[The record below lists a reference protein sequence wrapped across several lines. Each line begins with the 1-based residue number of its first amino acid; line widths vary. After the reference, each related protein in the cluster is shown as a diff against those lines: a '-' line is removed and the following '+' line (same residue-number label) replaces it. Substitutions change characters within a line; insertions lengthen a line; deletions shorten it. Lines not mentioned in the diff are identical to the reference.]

1 MQKEQKINR
10 WFPDRARLLA
20 WGWLLPLLPGWPMGY
35 WVLPSPAARFHW
47 VGWSWL
53 MLVLALLLL
62 LNQWLHQW
70 LQRRLPWQDAPQRRF
85 FIQLLS
91 SLSLSLLLMNLSFWL
106 FHRLLLQN
114 TPEPDQFQ
122 VLNGYGL
129 IFLVPLVSAQ
139 VVSYLFALWKKST
152 LLTER
157 LEQENIQNKLE
168 SLKSHLDPHFL
179 FNSLNIL
186 SSLIDKSPKDAQE
199 FLASFSDVYRYVL
212 HNKEASLVPL
222 RSEWTFLEAYLHLIR
237 VRFRGQIHIEL
248 QPPEAIHTWVIPPL
262 ALQLLVENAIKH
274 NKASDRQPL
283 RLSIR
288 AEGDYLL
295 VENNRRPQSRNSAGP
310 GIGLANLRSRYGYL
324 THKPLVIEASEDIF
338 LVRLPLI
345 ERKEA

>member
-1 MQKEQKINR
+1 MQKELTPR
-10 WFPDRARLLA
+10 RLFPDRARLLA
-20 WGWLLPLLPGWPMGY
+20 WGWLVPLVIGSPLGN
-35 WVLPSPAARFHW
+35 WVLPVPTARFYW

-70 LQRRLPWQDAPQRRF
+70 LQQRLPWQDAPQRRF

-106 FHRLLLQN
+106 FHRLMLQN

-212 HNKEASLVPL
+212 QNKEASLVPL
-222 RSEWTFLEAYLHLIR
+222 RSEWNFLEAYLHLIR
-237 VRFRGQIHIEL
+237 VRFRDQIHIEL
-248 QPPEAIHTWVIPPL
+248 SPPEAIHAWLIPPL

-288 AEGDYLL
+288 AAGDYLL
-295 VENNRRPQSRNSAGP
+295 VENNRRPQSRNSSGT
-310 GIGLANLRSRYGYL
+310 GIGLSNLRSRYGYL
-324 THKPLVIEASEDIF
+324 THKPLVIDASEETF